1 MKDKNIVSISPVF
14 VSTAR
19 DAGTTLA
26 NLRKTGV
33 LTGHYH
39 EQNNLVPLVKWK
51 DKTESGPVFESI
63 YVLNS
68 EFKLL
73 PKQKDQLYM
82 CIKKDHIN
90 FWLDT
95 VLYNGEI
102 GTIRKIENNSNTIIF
117 YPNRDFYS
125 FEFVFYTDKEY
136 PEELVPVIPVE
147 TYILNLEEK
156 QKQNITNETVK
167 LNTDNLYV
175 VQTNNEPYWYLSLN
189 GWCIPFRENEPARKL
204 NPLFVE
210 HKVLKVYKYANSLKE
225 STIAEPLWIDKEYT
239 EKINKKQ
246 KEKDEMRQKIKDA
259 ENELKAMRQQLANME
274 KE

>member
-19 DAGTTLA
+19 NDGTTLA

-33 LTGHYH
+33 LTGYYH

-51 DKTESGPVFESI
+51 DKTEPGPVFESI

-117 YPNRDFYS
+117 YQNRDFYS

-156 QKQNITNETVK
+156 QKQNIANETVK
-167 LNTDNLYV
+167 LNKDNLYV
-175 VQTNNEPYWYLSLN
+175 VQTN
-189 GWCIPFRENEPARKL
+189 
-204 NPLFVE
+204 
-210 HKVLKVYKYANSLKE
+210 
-225 STIAEPLWIDKEYT
+225 D
-239 EKINKKQ
+239 
-246 KEKDEMRQKIKDA
+246 
-259 ENELKAMRQQLANME
+259 
-274 KE
+274 

>member
-19 DAGTTLA
+19 GAGTTLA

-33 LTGHYH
+33 LTGYYH

-51 DKTESGPVFESI
+51 DKTEPVPVFESI

-102 GTIRKIENNSNTIIF
+102 GTIRKIENNSDTIIF
-117 YPNRDFYS
+117 YPNRYFHS

-156 QKQNITNETVK
+156 QKQNIANETVK
-167 LNTDNLYV
+167 LNKDNLYV
-175 VQTNNEPYWYLSLN
+175 VQTNDEPYWYLSLN
-189 GWCIPFRENEPARKL
+189 GWCIPFKENEPARKL

-210 HKVLKVYKYANSLKE
+210 HKVLKVYKYTNSLKE